1 VEHGTGSS
9 YSDVITPAGL
19 DAAQITSVE
28 LRCASSGLR
37 ECVDLRIES
46 PSLATGVINAV
57 DIPID
62 IANRLLKWMQENA

>member
-9 YSDVITPAGL
+9 YNDVITPTAL
-19 DAAQITSVE
+19 ARMQITSIE
-28 LRCASSGLR
+28 LRCASSGLA

-46 PSLATGVINAV
+46 PSLATGMISAV

-62 IANRLLKWMQENA
+62 IANRLLKWMRENA